1 MADMNSEEYGV
12 GKGVAERARAIKELN
27 PRPKM
32 ASPAPAKKSGP
43 PAKMDLVNK
52 GKKAGYGSRPG
63 EKRIDTTE
71 MLKPL
76 KKGTA
81 KVKKTGPRV
90 VHKGEAVLTAKQ
102 AKKLRK
108 QGKLRGKKV
117 RLNQMQKLGRMA
129 PRKVHAPVKRHKKGR
144 RKRA

>member
-1 MADMNSEEYGV
+1 MADSEAYGV
-12 GKGVAERARAIKELN
+12 GKGVSERAKAIQELN
-27 PRPKM
+27 PRPKV
-32 ASPAPAKKSGP
+32 STPAPVRKAGP

-63 EKRIDTTE
+63 EKRIDVTN

-81 KVKKTGPRV
+81 RVKKTGARV

-117 RLNQMQKLGRMA
+117 KLNQMQKLGRIA

-144 RKRA
+144 GKRG